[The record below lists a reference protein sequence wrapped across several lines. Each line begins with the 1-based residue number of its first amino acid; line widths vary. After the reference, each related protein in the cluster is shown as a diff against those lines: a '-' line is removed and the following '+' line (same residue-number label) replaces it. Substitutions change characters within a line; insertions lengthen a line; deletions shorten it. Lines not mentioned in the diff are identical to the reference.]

1 MKKLL
6 LLSALLIF
14 ACSSGGD
21 GSDNS
26 SDFPCNDFTSSTSP
40 SSARQQA
47 IDYDV
52 EYNDNVELYGDPV
65 DDGYFLM
72 DDVYVYIFMFND
84 TNDNNNKYCYTVG
97 NCGLVTESVGC
108 TTTDF
113 IEDCYECLPFG
124 TRIN

>member
-6 LLSALLIF
+6 LISALLIF

-26 SDFPCNDFTSSTSP
+26 SDFGCNDFTASTSP

-52 EYNDNVELYGDPV
+52 EYDDNVELYGDPV

-84 TNDNNNKYCYTVG
+84 INDNNNKYCYTVG
-97 NCGLVTESVGC
+97 TCFLVTESVGC
-108 TTTDF
+108 ATAS
-113 IEDCYECLPFG
+113 IEDCYECLPYG